1 MSAPGADR
9 RDDDELERLGY
20 QPELKRTLD
29 LLASFSIAFSYISPV
44 VGVYTL
50 FGFGLSTGG
59 PAYLWSLPVVVL
71 GQLLVVL
78 VFCELAVSY
87 PLAGALY
94 QWARRLVGPR
104 YGWFVG
110 WIYGWA
116 LIITIAAIDLGAAPY
131 LAELLGWPV
140 TRASVALLA
149 AALVAIHTLI
159 NYEGVRGTAF
169 ITKAGLVTEV
179 IATVAIGGALFFG
192 SGPLRPIGTLF
203 STATPAGV
211 ASAPALLAASLAMA
225 WIFFGFESAADVAEE
240 VLDPARRVPRAMI
253 LSLLGAAVVTAL
265 LVVALILAAPDL
277 TAAAADP
284 ARAISL
290 ILEARLGPTLLK
302 GLLVLLMFA
311 YLSCAGAAQA
321 AAARLLYSY
330 ARDGMLPGSAWLR
343 RVSASHKVPA
353 NATLFTAALAL
364 RRDRAD
370 LRGSRTGQRQRTRG
384 LVRGGR
390 RLPVVPGGRR
400 SAASWRRR
408 EAGSREQRPGC
419 SRSGRWGVPVAWA
432 ALFYGV
438 AMIVNL
444 CWPRP
449 AEPLAS
455 WLTLGSALAIVIPG
469 LVIVFTRKFDGAAS
483 AGPASRRGTRS
494 GPAAR
499 TPRAPKPRPS
509 ANARSESNSSG
520 V

>member
-1 MSAPGADR
+1 MSAPTG
-9 RDDDELERLGY
+9 DDDELERLGY
-20 QPELKRTLD
+20 KPELARTLD

-71 GQLLVVL
+71 GQLLVVF
-78 VFCELAVSY
+78 VFSELAVSY

-116 LIITIAAIDLGAAPY
+116 LVITIAAIDLGAAPY
-131 LAELLGWPV
+131 LAELLGLPV
-140 TRASVALLA
+140 TRATTCLLA
-149 AALVAIHTLI
+149 TGLLVAHTAI

-179 IATVAIGGALFFG
+179 VATLAIAGALFFG
-192 SGPLRPIGTLF
+192 PAPLRSLDTLF
-203 STATPAGV
+203 SRGIPGGLADG
-211 ASAPALLAASLAMA
+211 PALLAASLAMA

-240 VLDPARRVPRAMI
+240 IVDPGRRVPRAMI

-265 LVVALILAAPDL
+265 LVAALILAAPDL
-277 TAAAADP
+277 DAAAAQP
-284 ARAISL
+284 ALAIPM
-290 ILEARLGPTLLK
+290 ILEARLGPALLK

-321 AAARLLYSY
+321 AAARLTYSY
-330 ARDGMLPGSAWLR
+330 ARDGMLPGSSWLR
-343 RVSASHKVPA
+343 RVSEGHKVPA

-364 RRDRAD
+364 LIVALSYVDLGAVNVNALVVSYAVVGVYLSFQAVVVARLVAGARGWRA
-370 LRGSRTGQRQRTRG
+370 
-384 LVRGGR
+384 
-390 RLPVVPGGRR
+390 
-400 SAASWRRR
+400 
-408 EAGSREQRPGC
+408 
-419 SRSGRWGVPVAWA
+419 RSGPGLFSLGRFGTPVAWA
-432 ALFYGV
+432 ALAYGT

-449 AEPLAS
+449 FDSLAS
-455 WLTLGSALAIVIPG
+455 WLTLAAALTIVVPG
-469 LVIVFTRKFDGAAS
+469 LLIVRTRRFD
-483 AGPASRRGTRS
+483 
-494 GPAAR
+494 
-499 TPRAPKPRPS
+499 
-509 ANARSESNSSG
+509 
-520 V
+520 